1 MVLKEVIEKYK
12 PLIERKLKEV
22 FYEEAYKGPFEELK
36 YFYSSLEEFTL
47 RGGKR
52 LRPIA
57 LIMAYRSVK
66 NLTEEDEDKLAKV
79 ATCVELLH
87 NSTLIHDDIIDRDR
101 LRRGKPSFHVIF
113 ENRYSDQP
121 QAPHIGISYAILG
134 GDELFNIG
142 FKVLA
147 NAPFKREL
155 ILRALN
161 AYTRAYS
168 EIVCGEILDIYFSI
182 RRTATLKDY
191 FKLIELKT
199 ASLFKA
205 SIEIGLILAESSE
218 ENIHSMLLY
227 ADNVAKAFQIKD
239 DILGLYGT
247 EEKLGKPIGS
257 DLREGKATILTVL
270 ASESLPSNERNRLLS
285 LLGKEDISLKDIEWA
300 REILIKYNVKNKA
313 EEYMTK
319 FSNKALRCLSLC
331 NINEYSKRFFTELID
346 YIMKR
351 EY

>member
-1 MVLKEVIEKYK
+1 MPLKEVIEKYK

-22 FYEEAYKGPFEELK
+22 FSEEAYKGPLEELK
-36 YFYSSLEEFTL
+36 YFYYSLEEFTL

-66 NLTEEDEDKLAKV
+66 SLTEEEEDTLAKV
-79 ATCVELLH
+79 ATCIELLH

-113 ENRYSDQP
+113 EKRYSDKP
-121 QAPHIGISYAILG
+121 QAPHIGVSYAILG
-134 GDELFNIG
+134 GDELFNMG

-147 NAPFKREL
+147 NAPYRHDLVLK
-155 ILRALN
+155 ALN

-182 RRTATLKDY
+182 RRNASLEDY
-191 FKLIELKT
+191 FKLVELKT

-205 SIEIGLILAESSE
+205 SIEIGLVLAESSE
-218 ENIHSMLLY
+218 ELLRNMLLY

-247 EEKLGKPIGS
+247 EAKLGKPIGS

-270 ASESLPSNERNRLLS
+270 AFKSLPLNERNRLLS
-285 LLGKEDISLKDIEWA
+285 LLGREDISLKDIEWA
-300 REILIKYNVKNKA
+300 REILIKYNVKSKA
-313 EEYMTK
+313 EEYMTE
-319 FSNKALRCLSLC
+319 FSNKALHYLSLC
-331 NINEYSKRFFTELID
+331 NIDDYSKKFFAELVD
-346 YIMKR
+346 YVMKR